1 MKANKR
7 AATGKNGHRK
17 GLDNESRL
25 IYFVLQELENW
36 MKLMFQMGDKYEDLG
51 PANALPPPPPQPQQ
65 ILPTITPGQASQDRT
80 ELRSAQIGSSI
91 IKKAAQGKDPKK
103 TLVDE
108 DEEEEIKY
116 TTAQKTCMVI
126 SGTEKNKLE
135 RIFYLFL
142 RTTSKKTYLL
152 KW

>member
-1 MKANKR
+1 MRIDNVYKLLNK
-7 AATGKNGHRK
+7 
-17 GLDNESRL
+17 
-25 IYFVLQELENW
+25 INW
-36 MKLMFQMGDKYEDLG
+36 NYYYQQQKQLVDYHSMGDKYEDLG
-51 PANALPPPPPQPQQ
+51 PANALPPPPPQPEQ

-103 TLVDE
+103 TLADE

-142 RTTSKKTYLL
+142 RTNYFEKNLPVEMAN
-152 KW
+152 